1 VGGLTTNLTDKK
13 VLIGI
18 LAVAVVIVV
27 IVAAFALTVLSQ
39 VVFLKNGDYA
49 TFDVTGTDQN
59 GNPISGQMK
68 MTVSNVT
75 GASCDFLYEYPGLG
89 VPTSIHHM
97 NQVPALTTPSDLG
110 SKTQDNVN
118 LPTVFGNKNVNIY
131 VKNVDNQVW
140 TSYAGVNPLVQ
151 YKIVVTIGSGTMIF
165 VLSQTN
171 IDKVKTGNAA

>member
-1 VGGLTTNLTDKK
+1 LGGTTNLTDKK
-13 VLIGI
+13 VIIGI
-18 LAVAVVIVV
+18 VAVAVVIVV
-27 IVAAFALTVLSQ
+27 IGAAFALTVLSQ
-39 VVFLKNGDYA
+39 VVFLKNGDYV

-59 GNPISGQMK
+59 GNPISGQMR
-68 MTVSNVT
+68 MTVSNVS

-89 VPTSIHHM
+89 VPTSTHHM
-97 NQVPALTTPSDLG
+97 SQVPALTTPADLG
-110 SKTQDNVN
+110 SRTQNNVN
-118 LPTVFGNKNVNIY
+118 LPTAYGDKTVNVY

-151 YKIVVTIGSGTMIF
+151 YKIVVTIESGTMTF